1 MCCWK
6 WVFAM
11 TNVFS
16 WHNSV
21 SLYLASFGTPRPNL
35 PLIPGISCIPIPYNG
50 KDIFFLS
57 FLLLL
62 LLLLLALEGLVGLHR
77 TRQLH
82 FLQHQWLCIYLDYCD
97 VEWFALEM
105 NRDHSFISEIAPKYC
120 ISDSFIG

>member
-1 MCCWK
+1 M
-6 WVFAM
+6 FAM

-21 SLYLASFGTPRPNL
+21 SIYLASFGTPRPNL
-35 PLIPGISCIPIPYNG
+35 PLIPGISCIPTSYNG
-50 KDIFFLS
+50 KDIFFMS
-57 FLLLL
+57 FLLL

-82 FLQHQWLCIYLDYCD
+82 FLQRQWLCIYLDYCD

-105 NRDHSFISEIAPKYC
+105 NQDHSVIFETAPTYC
-120 ISDSFIG
+120 ILDSF